1 MKISHALSRIAILG
15 TMAGS
20 VAFAQA
26 TTLQGVVG
34 NTACG
39 LKMKHMGLTKQAAEM
54 AKCTRECVKKGSSY
68 ALIVGEKVYTL
79 KGHSPELYK
88 LAGQEAVVK
97 GDLSGRTMKVSSI
110 TPAE

>member
-1 MKISHALSRIAILG
+1 MKISNALNAITVVG
-15 TMAGS
+15 IMAGS
-20 VAFAQA
+20 IAFAQT

-34 NTACG
+34 NTFCG
-39 LKMKHMGLTKQAAEM
+39 LKMEHMGRQAADK

-68 ALIVGEKVYTL
+68 ALIVGKKVYTL

-97 GDLSGRTMKVSSI
+97 GDLSGMTMKVSSI
-110 TPAE
+110 TAAE